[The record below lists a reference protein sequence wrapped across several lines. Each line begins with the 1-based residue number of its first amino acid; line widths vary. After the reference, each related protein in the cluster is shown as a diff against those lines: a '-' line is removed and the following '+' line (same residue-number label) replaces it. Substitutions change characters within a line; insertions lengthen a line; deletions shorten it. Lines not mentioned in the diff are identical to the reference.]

1 MIVRV
6 GIDLVEV
13 GRIAHAME
21 NPRFRARVLTATED
35 EYCRTVNSV
44 AGRWAAKEAI
54 YKAMGL
60 DLSWQDVEIL
70 NDPNGEPVAHILKE
84 GALDDGHRI
93 HVSISHERGLA
104 VAMAVYERV
113 SA

>member
-21 NPRFRARVLTATED
+21 NPRFRTRVLTEAENA
-35 EYCRTVNSV
+35 YCRTVNSV

-54 YKAMGL
+54 YKAIGE
-60 DLSWQDVEIL
+60 DLGWQDVEIL
-70 NDPNGEPVAHILKE
+70 NDSHGEPVARVLRSDVLGEDHK
-84 GALDDGHRI
+84 I

-104 VAMAVYERV
+104 VAMAVFEKT
-113 SA
+113 S